1 MPPPG
6 GGAGRV
12 VLFLPD
18 QFKLAGR
25 NQFKP
30 ASFSWQKLAKTGRNS
45 KWAYFTRNVFFN
57 PSN

>member
-18 QFKLAGR
+18 QFKPAGR
-25 NQFKP
+25 NRFKP
-30 ASFSWQKLAKTGRNS
+30 ASFSWQKLAETQNGHILQEMH
-45 KWAYFTRNVFFN
+45 FLIH
-57 PSN
+57 